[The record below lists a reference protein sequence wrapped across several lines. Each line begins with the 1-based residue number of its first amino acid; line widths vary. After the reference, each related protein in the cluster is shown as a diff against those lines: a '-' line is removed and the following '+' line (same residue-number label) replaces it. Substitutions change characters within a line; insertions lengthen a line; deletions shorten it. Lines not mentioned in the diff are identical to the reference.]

1 MYGEEA
7 LCRCVDRPRHSG
19 SASIEVEKEFFRGEA
34 MMKSWFMA
42 ALLLPLASGAWADCP
57 TVITAKSGLPG
68 RFGEWTTTYDMKNG
82 TFEAR
87 HATGNIISG
96 SVRGTCTDRAI
107 VLEEYNTSNQNDGT
121 CQLNRDG
128 AKRFSGKC
136 LPRGFDMRVNG
147 F

>member
-1 MYGEEA
+1 
-7 LCRCVDRPRHSG
+7 
-19 SASIEVEKEFFRGEA
+19 
-34 MMKSWFMA
+34 MKSWLVA
-42 ALLLPLASGAWADCP
+42 ACFVLAASGAYADCP
-57 TVITAKSGLPG
+57 NVITAKSGLPG
-68 RFGEWTTTYDMKNG
+68 RFGEWTTTYDTRNG

-87 HATGNIISG
+87 HASG
-96 SVRGTCTDRAI
+96 SVISGNVRATCTDRAI
-107 VLEEYNTSNQNDGT
+107 VLEEFNTSNQNDGT

>member
-1 MYGEEA
+1 
-7 LCRCVDRPRHSG
+7 
-19 SASIEVEKEFFRGEA
+19 
-34 MMKSWFMA
+34 MKNWLMIA
-42 ALLLPLASGAWADCP
+42 ALVLVASAARADCP
-57 TVITAKSGLPG
+57 NIITAKSGLPG

-87 HATGNIISG
+87 HAVGNLITGN
-96 SVRGTCTDRAI
+96 VRGTCTDQTV
-107 VLEEYNTSNQNDGT
+107 VLEEFNTSNQNDGK

-136 LPRGFDMRVNG
+136 LPRGFDMRVTG

>member
-1 MYGEEA
+1 
-7 LCRCVDRPRHSG
+7 
-19 SASIEVEKEFFRGEA
+19 
-34 MMKSWFMA
+34 MKSWSMV
-42 ALLLPLASGAWADCP
+42 ALLVLATSGARADCP
-57 TVITAKSGLPG
+57 NVITAKSGIPG

-87 HATGNIISG
+87 HIGGNMITGN
-96 SVRGTCTDRAI
+96 VRGMCTDQAV
-107 VLEEYNTSNQNDGT
+107 VLEEFNTSNSNDGT

-136 LPRGFDMRVNG
+136 LPRGFDMRVAG

>member
-1 MYGEEA
+1 
-7 LCRCVDRPRHSG
+7 
-19 SASIEVEKEFFRGEA
+19 
-34 MMKSWFMA
+34 MKSWLVA
-42 ALLLPLASGAWADCP
+42 ACFALAASGACADCP
-57 TVITAKSGLPG
+57 NVITAKSGLPG
-68 RFGEWTTTYDMKNG
+68 RFGEWTTTYDTRNG

-87 HATGNIISG
+87 HASG
-96 SVRGTCTDRAI
+96 SVISGNVRATCTDRAV
-107 VLEEYNTSNQNDGT
+107 VLEEFNTSNQNDGT